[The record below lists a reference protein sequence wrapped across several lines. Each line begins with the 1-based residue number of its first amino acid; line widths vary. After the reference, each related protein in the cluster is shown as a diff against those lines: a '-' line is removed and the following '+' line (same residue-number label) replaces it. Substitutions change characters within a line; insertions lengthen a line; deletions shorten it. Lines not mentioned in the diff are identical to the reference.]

1 MATEKELNEVLEKIG
16 NEVGGFIGASVV
28 DMDSGMTLA
37 VLSRRPEFDLSTA
50 SAYNSEMVKLKLKT
64 ISSLNLKSQLEDMLL
79 TLSDQIH
86 LIKLIGKGTF
96 LYLAAERAN
105 TNLAIVRS
113 TVERHIGGLG

>member
-1 MATEKELNEVLEKIG
+1 MATEKELTDALEKIAS
-16 NEVGGFIGASVV
+16 EVGGFIGASVV

-37 VLSRRPEFDLSTA
+37 TLSHRQEFDLSTA

-64 ISSLNLKSQLEDMLL
+64 IDSLGIGSKLEDMLL

-86 LIKLIGKGTF
+86 LIKLTSDGTF
-96 LYLAAERAN
+96 LYLAAEKAS

-113 TVERHIGGLG
+113 VVQRHIEALS